1 MRQNRNRSKRSSF
14 GLNDLDAVTDW
25 TVTITRDDISNSK
38 RLYVSSHSFNT
49 VKNVFQRTYNNTG
62 TPYILGA
69 SSTTVMDASRNIKI

>member
-49 VKNVFQRTYNNTG
+49 VKTYSNGLITIRG
-62 TPYILGA
+62 HPTY
-69 SSTTVMDASRNIKI
+69 